1 MLEFE
6 SSNALERG
14 MDNLGIKWI
23 KEGEKYIIPTDR
35 ENLSNFLKASFIM
48 QKDLQSRINNAI
60 EFIKEKGQ
68 YNEESNIFGNNV
80 SFWELKELVSI
91 LEGEDNE

>member
-23 KEGEKYIIPTDR
+23 KEGEK
-35 ENLSNFLKASFIM
+35 
-48 QKDLQSRINNAI
+48 
-60 EFIKEKGQ
+60 
-68 YNEESNIFGNNV
+68 NEI
-80 SFWELKELVSI
+80 
-91 LEGEDNE
+91 